1 MMNRVAHKGMQDSL
15 VALHVSLVTA
25 QHRRFLH
32 WQRQELDDT
41 AVKNRCS
48 PANNGAGYL
57 HGFCIL
63 TAFLLMLDHSVR
75 HSSHLDARKFVG
87 V

>member
-1 MMNRVAHKGMQDSL
+1 MNFVTYEGIQDTL
-15 VALHVSLVTA
+15 VALQVSLVTA
-25 QHRRFLH
+25 QHRQFLR
-32 WQRQELDDT
+32 WQGQELDDT
-41 AVKNRCS
+41 TAKNCSS
-48 PANNGAGYL
+48 PASNRAWDF

-87 V
+87 I